1 MRDTIEYTR
10 ERVREGKVPI
20 STKIFQG
27 FGGIVNSHKDFAFN
41 TFLLLYYSQILGL
54 SASLVA
60 IVIAAALIID
70 AFSDP
75 IVGSVSDNFK
85 SQWGRRHP
93 FMFAAAVPF
102 GITMYFLFAPPA
114 SLGDSAL
121 LGWLAFWTVAARLTF
136 TFFIIPWNA
145 IAAEFSEDYVERT
158 SIITYRYM
166 VGWAGGA
173 SFIWLAWEYLFTST
187 EEYAYGQLNPEN
199 YSTFGLIVCCL
210 CILWALISAYGTRKE
225 IPYLLQPVNPTPP
238 FSLKR
243 TVNEVLLALKSANFR
258 LIFIIFLMFSGLA
271 GVGGVFDIYMNTF
284 FWEFTGDEL
293 KWFTL
298 TAFGAIA
305 AFATVP
311 ALQRLIDKHTLLQW
325 FLGIYMVL
333 AIMKVCFR
341 FWDIW
346 PENGDP
352 MLLTL
357 LVTHSSAMVYLLTT
371 CGIMFGSMMADLM
384 DEQELATGRRQEGVF
399 SAAISFS
406 AKATSSLGLI
416 IGGFL
421 LDFVIAFP
429 TQADIGTVDDN
440 TLFLLAFNDGVAIP
454 VLFFIPIFLMSRMT
468 MTRAR
473 LVEIQE
479 ALAEQRQ
486 H

>member
-1 MRDTIEYTR
+1 
-10 ERVREGKVPI
+10 
-20 STKIFQG
+20 
-27 FGGIVNSHKDFAFN
+27 
-41 TFLLLYYSQILGL
+41 
-54 SASLVA
+54 
-60 IVIAAALIID
+60 
-70 AFSDP
+70 
-75 IVGSVSDNFK
+75 
-85 SQWGRRHP
+85 
-93 FMFAAAVPF
+93 
-102 GITMYFLFAPPA
+102 
-114 SLGDSAL
+114 
-121 LGWLAFWTVAARLTF
+121 
-136 TFFIIPWNA
+136 
-145 IAAEFSEDYVERT
+145 
-158 SIITYRYM
+158 
-166 VGWAGGA
+166 
-173 SFIWLAWEYLFTST
+173 
-187 EEYAYGQLNPEN
+187 
-199 YSTFGLIVCCL
+199 
-210 CILWALISAYGTRKE
+210 
-225 IPYLLQPVNPTPP
+225 
-238 FSLKR
+238 
-243 TVNEVLLALKSANFR
+243 LKSANFR

-293 KWFTL
+293 RWFTL

-352 MLLTL
+352 MLLML

-399 SAAISFS
+399 SAAISLS
-406 AKATSSLGLI
+406 AKATGSLGLI